1 MFSWYREISAVERR
15 TFWGC
20 FGGWALDALDVQ
32 LFGLVIPALIATFG
46 ISRTE
51 AGLIGGITL
60 FSSAFGGW
68 LGGAL
73 SDRFGRVKALQVTI
87 LWFSVATFCCAFVQ
101 SFNQLLF
108 FKALQGV
115 GFGAEWATGAV
126 LMAEIIRPEHRGK
139 ALGSVQSAWAVG
151 WGAAVILS
159 VLSSLWFPVE
169 QGWRVLFAIGVLP
182 ALLIIYVR
190 RSIPEPE
197 AFLKAKANPS
207 ASARTPLLGIF
218 APDVIR
224 MTAIG
229 GLLGVGAHGGFYAL
243 NTFLPAYLS
252 TERKLSVLGTGS
264 YLAVI
269 IVAFWCGCIVSAY
282 LQDRIGRRQNILF
295 FAMSCVATVIAYL
308 FLPLTNTQ
316 ILVLGFPLGFFSAG
330 IPASMGALFNELY
343 PGGVRG
349 TGVGFCYNFGRVI
362 AASFPPL
369 VGYLSETIGYGS
381 AIGIVAAVAYS
392 IVVIAVL
399 MLPETK
405 GKSFTVPEFSS
416 ALNGPEKLGRA
427 QGSAV

>member
-1 MFSWYREISAVERR
+1 VFQWYREISPTERR

-32 LFGLVIPALIATFG
+32 IFGLVIPALIATFG
-46 ISRTE
+46 LSRTD
-51 AGLIGGITL
+51 AGWIGGVTL

-73 SDRFGRVKALQVTI
+73 SDRFGRVKALQITI
-87 LWFSVATFCCAFVQ
+87 LWFSAATFVCAFAQ
-101 SFNQLLF
+101 SFNQLLLL
-108 FKALQGV
+108 KALQGV

-126 LMAEIIRPEHRGK
+126 LMAEMIRPEHRGK

-151 WGAAVILS
+151 WGAAVALS
-159 VLSSLWFPVE
+159 ALVFLWLPPE

-182 ALLIIYVR
+182 ALLVIYVR
-190 RSIPEPE
+190 SSIPEPDV
-197 AFLKAKANPS
+197 FLKAKAGRS
-207 ASARTPLLGIF
+207 IEQRTPFLGIF

-252 TERKLSVLGTGS
+252 TERKLSVLGTSS
-264 YLAVI
+264 YLGVI
-269 IVAFWCGCIVSAY
+269 IFAFWCGCLASAY

-295 FAMSCVATVIAYL
+295 FAVTCVATVVIYL
-308 FLPLTNTQ
+308 FAPLSNSQ
-316 ILVLGFPLGFFSAG
+316 MLVLGFPLGFFSAG

-343 PGGVRG
+343 PSGVRG
-349 TGVGFCYNFGRVI
+349 TGVGFCYNFGRVV

-369 VGYLSETIGYGS
+369 VGHLSESLGYGS
-381 AIGIVAAVAYS
+381 AIGIVAATAYS
-392 IVVIAVL
+392 IVAVAVL

-405 GKSFTVPEFSS
+405 GKNLATAVGSVP
-416 ALNGPEKLGRA
+416 LGNTQLA
-427 QGSAV
+427 

>member
-1 MFSWYREISAVERR
+1 VFQWYREISPTERR

-32 LFGLVIPALIATFG
+32 IFGLVIPALIATFG
-46 ISRTE
+46 LSRTD
-51 AGLIGGITL
+51 AGWIGGVTL

-87 LWFSVATFCCAFVQ
+87 LWFSTATFICAFAQ

-108 FKALQGV
+108 LKALQGV

-126 LMAEIIRPEHRGK
+126 LMAEMIRPEHRGK

-151 WGAAVILS
+151 WGAAVLLS
-159 VLSSLWFPVE
+159 ALVSLWFPPE
-169 QGWRVLFAIGVLP
+169 QGWRVLFATGVLP

-190 RSIPEPE
+190 RSIPEPDL
-197 AFLKAKANPS
+197 FLKSKADRSTGPR
-207 ASARTPLLGIF
+207 APFLGIF
-218 APDVIR
+218 APDVVR

-252 TERKLSVLGTGS
+252 TDRKLSVLGTSS
-264 YLAVI
+264 YLVVI
-269 IVAFWCGCIVSAY
+269 IVAFWCGCLASAY

-295 FAMSCVATVIAYL
+295 FAVACVTTVVIYL
-308 FLPLTNTQ
+308 FAPLTNSQ
-316 ILVLGFPLGFFSAG
+316 MLVLGFPLGFFSAG

-343 PGGVRG
+343 PSGVRG
-349 TGVGFCYNFGRVI
+349 TGVGFCYNFGRVV

-369 VGYLSETIGYGS
+369 VGHLSESLGYGS
-381 AIGIVAAVAYS
+381 AIGVVAATAYS
-392 IVVIAVL
+392 IVVLAVL

-405 GKSFTVPEFSS
+405 GKNLATATESISLRNTQP
-416 ALNGPEKLGRA
+416 A
-427 QGSAV
+427 